1 MPIYEYKCL
10 DCGLHFEKM
19 QRVSDAPLEEC
30 EKCGGKVEKQISL
43 SGFQFKGEGWYI
55 TDYSKKSSGPATPTK
70 SAGAEST
77 SSSDSA
83 SKESKDST
91 KKD

>member
-10 DCGLHFEKM
+10 DCDVHFEKM
-19 QRVSDAPLEEC
+19 QRVSDAPLEKC

-55 TDYSKKSSGPATPTK
+55 TDYSKKSSGPASPTK
-70 SAGAEST
+70 SAAGEST